1 MKKSEGFS
9 QKSIC
14 EFLGVSP
21 RTTQRWRANTN
32 DGQDGR
38 TIRKNFSPANALSAE
53 EKQAIIDTCNQ
64 KEFASCPP
72 GQIVPTMSD
81 RGTYLAS
88 ESTFYRVL
96 RAHSL
101 QRHRGRARAPKKR
114 IRATHTAQ
122 GVRQVWV
129 WDITWLA
136 SRVLGKYFKLY
147 VIMDLF
153 SRKII
158 GWEVWEEENEEH
170 SRELVE
176 KTCLSENI
184 QPDEKP
190 VLHGDNGKPLK
201 SANLTALLNI
211 LGIQTSYS
219 RPRVSNDNAHAEA
232 LFRTAKYHPSLPEKP
247 FEDVQSARKW
257 TADFVHWYNEE
268 HRHSA
273 LNWVTPSQKH
283 SGEEVA
289 ILEKRKTVYEEA
301 RTRKPQRW
309 FQGKTRNCQPVMT
322 VSLNP
327 EDPRR
332 LEKIFKF

>member
-1 MKKSEGFS
+1 MKKSEGLS
-9 QKSIC
+9 QKSVC

-21 RTTQRWRANTN
+21 RTLQRWRANTN

-38 TIRKNFSPANALSAE
+38 TIRKDFSPANALSAE
-53 EKQAIIDTCNQ
+53 EKKAIIDVCNQ

-72 GQIVPTMSD
+72 SQIVPRLAD
-81 RGTYLAS
+81 RGIFLAS
-88 ESTFYRVL
+88 ESSYYRVL

-101 QRHRGRARAPKKR
+101 RQHRGRARAPKKR
-114 IRATHTAQ
+114 IRATHRAKAT
-122 GVRQVWV
+122 RQVWV

-147 VIMDLF
+147 MIMDLF

-232 LFRTAKYHPSLPEKP
+232 LFRTVKYHPSLPEKP
-247 FEDVQSARKW
+247 FEDVVSARQW
-257 TADFVHWYNEE
+257 VSGFVIWYNEE
-268 HRHSA
+268 HRHSS

-283 SGEEVA
+283 SGEDKA
-289 ILEKRKTVYEEA
+289 ILERRKQVYEEA
-301 RTRKPQRW
+301 KSRNPRRW
-309 FQGKTRNCQPVMT
+309 PRGKTRNCQPVSA

-332 LEKIFKF
+332 MEKIIKN